1 MATVKVKY
9 NVKGV
14 DSRGGPRVKPGA
26 YVVSVKQI
34 EVGESKNK
42 DPMMTI
48 EFQIIKNADG
58 SKSEFKGQTVRNWIL
73 LDHSDE
79 GVREGGQARL
89 RQFLEAVGVVQGK
102 KGESGSL
109 DTDKVEGTELQIQI
123 KSDKDQD
130 GEYMPRVG
138 KMFGLDAGS
147 DAEEEDE
154 PDEADDDSEDED
166 ESDDDESDDDDDEDE
181 EDEDSDDEDDEDDA
195 VDLDEL
201 DRDALKA
208 FAKEEGLSLKGK
220 EPGKVSKNWSDDDIR
235 KMIAEAMEA
244 KDGDDDDDDEEDADE
259 APDYDS
265 WDAKQLKAELKERGI
280 ELEGRFSSSKA
291 KKALKDDDKS
301 DKDPF

>member
-42 DPMMTI
+42 
-48 EFQIIKNADG
+48 
-58 SKSEFKGQTVRNWIL
+58 EFKGQTVRNWIL

-166 ESDDDESDDDDDEDE
+166 ESDDDESDDDDEDE

-244 KDGDDDDDDEEDADE
+244 KDGDGDDDDEEDADE